1 MGGIYIIMTLVFH
14 REKSD
19 FHDVI
24 KEKTKFYSTCIEN
37 YPSKETDPFQTPEF
51 CSLQ

>member
-1 MGGIYIIMTLVFH
+1 MTLVFH
-14 REKSD
+14 REKAYMMYKSD